1 MCLLLKPRLE
11 SDPWSL
17 HPAVLYHSSSC
28 AQAHVCRLASAVSK
42 PRARAPGVLRA
53 QWSQVQERSAVFV
66 KRVCM
71 VGGGRSHT
79 DN

>member
-1 MCLLLKPRLE
+1 M
-11 SDPWSL
+11 
-17 HPAVLYHSSSC
+17 
-28 AQAHVCRLASAVSK
+28 CRLASAVSK